1 MCFCCFPCS
10 LVDLYCF
17 IYCSIDSTKVIGP
30 GLGRYVN
37 DGVASEA
44 NCRMQVMVGTP
55 KEAPRL
61 ALYATRK
68 LTKGEELRYIYGV
81 PNLPWRVKQY
91 RNSQKLCEPG
101 ESSTQQVVNEATVD
115 HCTEVVDIATDDH
128 RIHEQAVTQAAVN
141 QSMEIVTEATV
152 EQREQEVRTG
162 YQGCCWET

>member
-1 MCFCCFPCS
+1 M
-10 LVDLYCF
+10 
-17 IYCSIDSTKVIGP
+17 IGP

-68 LTKGEELRYIYGV
+68 LTKGEELRYNYGV
-81 PNLPWRVKQY
+81 PNLPWRVIQY